1 MLLEGFLVLSLLQNF
16 TVESIHV
23 NYKSLLAEN
32 RVKGGHPMHHK
43 FLSHDDIFEPFL
55 CAFYEAPLQSPL
67 LLVDIK
73 QRNLSLF
80 YCHVIIFSG
89 HSFNGLREKNT
100 TVVPI
105 RKFTNAVL

>member
-1 MLLEGFLVLSLLQNF
+1 
-16 TVESIHV
+16 
-23 NYKSLLAEN
+23 
-32 RVKGGHPMHHK
+32 MHHK

-89 HSFNGLREKNT
+89 HSFNGFREKNT